1 MFPKFRNGKERQISR
16 VGTWF
21 DWMCWVDLLGVGW
34 KYFEFR
40 PKSGRIATKY
50 RFVINL
56 STFYYQNAST
66 PPMSP
71 ASCFPMCPL
80 TFSLLLATTCYR
92 RWRIL
97 YGFFIRIELLPS
109 AQSNASPGRFIFNNW
124 LFIGLESVPELPPCL
139 PLKSPLWEAFDV
151 NLVRIR
157 ARSRLTSVST
167 SVSTLT
173 RWLYSYGTLDGYTIH
188 ALNVYCLR

>member
-1 MFPKFRNGKERQISR
+1 MLECVPCAEVSLGVSVDVQCEMFPKVRNGKEGQISR

-21 DWMCWVDLLGVGW
+21 KWMCWVELLGVGW

-40 PKSGRIATKY
+40 PKSGRIAIKY

-66 PPMSP
+66 PPMNP
-71 ASCFPMCPL
+71 GSCFPMCPL

-109 AQSNASPGRFIFNNW
+109 ARSNASPGRFILNNW
-124 LFIGLESVPELPPCL
+124 IFIGLESVPNC
-139 PLKSPLWEAFDV
+139 AFV
-151 NLVRIR
+151 FRRNSLFGRL
-157 ARSRLTSVST
+157 LTST
-167 SVSTLT
+167 
-173 RWLYSYGTLDGYTIH
+173 
-188 ALNVYCLR
+188 